1 MWNKFSGCV
10 RGKVWSTISRYIYL
24 YPGTHLFISI
34 QIYFLKILIAQRCKY
49 RQIYFL
55 SMIKTD
61 RKSFLSQ
68 NSDFLLEVTVAATGR
83 SVLTLQVSG
92 ERIFLFTSFPFKLR
106 FFVRSFIIWER
117 YRSTIF
123 IGLQVYHCQLT
134 NLLKC
139 WGSNIMTFIATTLQW
154 QWWISYLSFG
164 WYFEADV

>member
-1 MWNKFSGCV
+1 MKKNFRLRARESMIDHIQV
-10 RGKVWSTISRYIYL
+10 HIFISRYIFVHFYPDILLKHFGCTKMEIL
-24 YPGTHLFISI
+24 YF
-34 QIYFLKILIAQRCKY
+34 A
-49 RQIYFL
+49 
-55 SMIKTD
+55 MIKTD
-61 RKSFLSQ
+61 RKLTLSQ

-139 WGSNIMTFIATTLQW
+139 WGSNIITFIATTLQW